1 MVSGVAIKRLVPTED
16 LDPATAPAHLRE
28 HAGKPGRVY
37 VELEGPM
44 EPAIFDSVVV
54 AHGQDSSQ
62 PGGIADLTAGMQMEM
77 NMVDGTLA
85 NLQTAS
91 GNLRVLG
98 AAQWDPAFND
108 PRRHAPDRTALE
120 SGVAKTLEQA
130 REAAAKSYSERK
142 IRHGEK
148 LPDHSN
154 AVHPGFSSI
163 AQTVPLANQ
172 TKD

>member
-62 PGGIADLTAGMQMEM
+62 LGGIADLTAGMQMEM

-108 PRRHAPDRTALE
+108 PRRHAPDR
-120 SGVAKTLEQA
+120 KTLEK
-130 REAAAKSYSERK
+130 RTRVDAAQETSRDKYLKAKSD
-142 IRHGEK
+142 HGEA

-154 AVHPGFSSI
+154 QVHPGFSSI
-163 AQTVPLANQ
+163 AQTVSLANRG
-172 TKD
+172 DD